1 MSTGPFAVL
10 ATTRE
15 VLELPGLGPHL
26 LAPWEL
32 RRLDAI
38 RVPARRDDVLAA
50 RLLLRLCAA
59 RLTGLPPD
67 ATGLAQRCPECGR
80 DGHGRPYLTGHPGL
94 GVSVSHADGLVA
106 AAAGPGGIGVDVE
119 PAGRRPGPLPVLRRL
134 LPEAELREAAEHRDP
149 GPALLRAWVR
159 AEARFKAGPPEPE
172 AVHHLTEWTDHRR
185 AAVAAMVATATPTGT
200 AEPDDKPPTGTAE
213 PAGTPAGSAMTTG
226 TPADAAV
233 PAGTPVLLL
242 PPSALLGGPPPGRG

>member
-1 MSTGPFAVL
+1 MTPAPFAVL

-15 VLELPGLGPHL
+15 VLDLPGLGPHL

-80 DGHGRPYLTGHPGL
+80 PGHGRPYLAGHPGL
-94 GVSVSHADGLVA
+94 GVSLSHADGLVA

-134 LPEAELREAAEHRDP
+134 LPEAELREAAAHADP

-159 AEARFKAGPPEPE
+159 TEARFKAGPPEPE

-185 AAVAAMVATATPTGT
+185 AAVAALAWTATPTDPT
-200 AEPDDKPPTGTAE
+200 APT
-213 PAGTPAGSAMTTG
+213 
-226 TPADAAV
+226 
-233 PAGTPVLLL
+233 GTPVLLA
-242 PPSALLGGPPPGRG
+242 PSALLGGPVSGRG